1 MAGRVTNYN
10 DNDTYKDAIEG
21 INQMMQNVD
30 LNNPARNVINPEIT
44 TNELLKLQAETQAH
58 TMNEI
63 LEFMRTM
70 ITLTPDKPDE
80 LQLLAETAGEKVS
93 VMQQQNHLEKLAKKN
108 YLITRMIQQR
118 YAQKDAKA
126 T

>member
-108 YLITRMIQQR
+108 YLITR
-118 YAQKDAKA
+118 
-126 T
+126 